1 MIGNRR
7 KEINSVTVP
16 NFLAAP
22 APTPH
27 RPPPF
32 LTFWYRTSVSGGVAM
47 TDVLLGAAALDF
59 ARLEGRILFN
69 AEISCKISAAMQ

>member
-1 MIGNRR
+1 MA
-7 KEINSVTVP
+7 KINGHPCT
-16 NFLAAP
+16 
-22 APTPH
+22 PTPH

-59 ARLEGRILFN
+59 ARLEGRIQFN
-69 AEISCKISAAMQ
+69 AEISCKISAVMQYNSMEQLEQK